1 MRPPLLLLSVLI
13 SSNLLIGC
21 SKKPEMAASAEYA
34 AASADSA
41 MPTDAVAAPSSTAR
55 YQHNPENQII
65 STSNQAIS
73 TLSLDVDTGAY
84 ANVRRFIEQG
94 QLPPTDAVR
103 IEELLNYFPYSSPNS
118 PDADMPFAVDTEL
131 GRAPWQP
138 NHLLLKIGVKAMEV
152 DQAHQP
158 PANLV
163 FLIDVS
169 GSMDEPHKLPLAQ
182 ASLRLLVN
190 QLRPQDYVS
199 LVVYAGRTAVE
210 LPSTSAKNK
219 AEILA
224 AINRLTASGSTD
236 GESALRLAYDQAAA
250 HHLEGGINRIVLMTD
265 GDFNVGVTDTQQII
279 DMVSRARERGVS
291 LSTFGFGTDNYQE
304 VLMEQIADVGNGN
317 YSYIDSLEEAHKVFD
332 RELAATFNTVAK
344 DVKLQLEFNPEHI
357 QAWRLIGYENR
368 VLAEHDFQND
378 QVDAAEVGAGK
389 SVVALYELTPVGQAS
404 ESAQQRYQHKTPATT
419 PDTYRDELGF
429 LKVRYKQP
437 NGNHSIERSVP
448 IAMRPTTQPSA
459 DFQFAAAV
467 AGFGQLLKHSN
478 YRGNWSYAQSAQLA
492 AQARGA
498 DPRGYRQDFVK
509 LVELAGTLAPSSA
522 TPE

>member
-1 MRPPLLLLSVLI
+1 
-13 SSNLLIGC
+13 
-21 SKKPEMAASAEYA
+21 
-34 AASADSA
+34 
-41 MPTDAVAAPSSTAR
+41 
-55 YQHNPENQII
+55 
-65 STSNQAIS
+65 
-73 TLSLDVDTGAY
+73 
-84 ANVRRFIEQG
+84 
-94 QLPPTDAVR
+94 
-103 IEELLNYFPYSSPNS
+103 
-118 PDADMPFAVDTEL
+118 
-131 GRAPWQP
+131 
-138 NHLLLKIGVKAMEV
+138 
-152 DQAHQP
+152 
-158 PANLV
+158 
-163 FLIDVS
+163 
-169 GSMDEPHKLPLAQ
+169 
-182 ASLRLLVN
+182 
-190 QLRPQDYVS
+190 
-199 LVVYAGRTAVE
+199 
-210 LPSTSAKNK
+210 
-219 AEILA
+219 
-224 AINRLTASGSTD
+224 
-236 GESALRLAYDQAAA
+236 
-250 HHLEGGINRIVLMTD
+250 MTD

-368 VLAEHDFQND
+368 VLAEQDFQND

>member
-1 MRPPLLLLSVLI
+1 MRATCLLLCILI
-13 SSNLLIGC
+13 SGNLLIGC
-21 SKKPEMAASAEYA
+21 SKKPDMAASAEYA
-34 AASADSA
+34 AASADSV
-41 MPTDAVAAPSSTAR
+41 MMDAAAPTSTAR
-55 YQHNPENQII
+55 YQHNPENQI
-65 STSNQAIS
+65 TATTDQAIS
-73 TLSLDVDTGAY
+73 TFSLDVDTGAY
-84 ANVRRFIEQG
+84 ANVRRFIQQG
-94 QLPPTDAVR
+94 QLPPSDAVR
-103 IEELLNYFPYSSPNS
+103 IEELLNYFPYRSPNS
-118 PDADMPFAVDTEL
+118 PAADMPFAVDTEL

-138 NHLLLKIGVKAMEV
+138 NHLLLKIGVKAMDV
-152 DQAHQP
+152 DQAAQP

-163 FLIDVS
+163 FLVDVS
-169 GSMDEPHKLPLAQ
+169 GSMDQPHKLPLAQ

-219 AEILA
+219 SEILA
-224 AINRLTASGSTD
+224 AINRLSAAGSTD

-250 HHLEGGINRIVLMTD
+250 HHIDGGINRIVLMTD

-279 DMVSRARERGVS
+279 DRVSQARERGVS

-368 VLAEHDFQND
+368 VLSEQDFQND

-389 SVVALYELTPVGQAS
+389 SVVALYELTPVGQATPK
-404 ESAQQRYQHKTPATT
+404 RYQSQVTATHT
-419 PDTYRDELGF
+419 NSSTRSNELGF

-437 NGNHSIERSVP
+437 DGNRSIERSIP
-448 IAMRPTTQPSA
+448 IALHPTTQPSA

-478 YRGNWSYAQSAQLA
+478 YRGKWSYAQSAQLA
-492 AQARGA
+492 SQAQGD

-522 TPE
+522 VPE

>member
-236 GESALRLAYDQAAA
+236 GSRLCVWPTIKLR
-250 HHLEGGINRIVLMTD
+250 H
-265 GDFNVGVTDTQQII
+265 II
-279 DMVSRARERGVS
+279 LR
-291 LSTFGFGTDNYQE
+291 
-304 VLMEQIADVGNGN
+304 
-317 YSYIDSLEEAHKVFD
+317 
-332 RELAATFNTVAK
+332 VAS
-344 DVKLQLEFNPEHI
+344 
-357 QAWRLIGYENR
+357 IG
-368 VLAEHDFQND
+368 LC
-378 QVDAAEVGAGK
+378 
-389 SVVALYELTPVGQAS
+389 
-404 ESAQQRYQHKTPATT
+404 
-419 PDTYRDELGF
+419 
-429 LKVRYKQP
+429 
-437 NGNHSIERSVP
+437 
-448 IAMRPTTQPSA
+448 
-459 DFQFAAAV
+459 
-467 AGFGQLLKHSN
+467 
-478 YRGNWSYAQSAQLA
+478 
-492 AQARGA
+492 
-498 DPRGYRQDFVK
+498 
-509 LVELAGTLAPSSA
+509 
-522 TPE
+522 